1 MTKATRKPQTRHG
14 TVKRLAGGRIRMDY
28 VGEFADLGA
37 PEIAVT
43 GVASIERISVG
54 QVRITYYS
62 LRKDGP
68 QAVVHIVWDFNAW
81 MDNAAIFRE
90 AKQILPRTQPDG
102 GKGDGR
108 RREKH

>member
-1 MTKATRKPQTRHG
+1 MTRKPHISRHTGVITRD
-14 TVKRLAGGRIRMDY
+14 GGRIRMDY
-28 VGEFADLGA
+28 IGEFADLGA

-43 GVASIERISVG
+43 GVASIERISAG
-54 QVRITYYS
+54 QVRVTYYS

-68 QAVVHIVWDFNAW
+68 QAVVHVVWDFNAW

>member
-1 MTKATRKPQTRHG
+1 MVHKPRKTRHTG
-14 TVKRLAGGRIRMDY
+14 VITRAGGRIRMDY

-68 QAVVHIVWDFNAW
+68 QAVVHILWDFNAW
-81 MDNAAIFRE
+81 MNNSAIFRE
-90 AKQILPRTQPDG
+90 AKQVLPRTQPDG
-102 GKGDGR
+102 GEGDGR